1 MNTVSSADTRI
12 RWIPASI
19 ARHPALLAAACIC
32 VGVFLG
38 DAIDMSSGAIL
49 VATVVLGIVGLVA
62 SQSVILTTRVVGVI
76 AVCGAIV
83 ALGAWRITVTNSG
96 RPSPSL
102 TELIASGRQ
111 VNIFARVDGVP
122 YQKSSGWRLPL
133 ELLSVKS
140 PSGNQSIAGR
150 VLLTSIASLHGLQFG
165 DYIRFDGRVFAAS
178 IQRNL
183 GGFDY
188 AEYLHRQGFDATVR
202 PQSPLLKWPQ
212 DMHWSLYNIADP
224 VRQWIRETFARS
236 LDDDPQA
243 LLVGLL
249 LGDTDRLPKPVYDA
263 FRESGTSHLLAV
275 SGANVWLV
283 VGMILLPMYAF
294 SVPRWPRTIIALI
307 VIVFFSFL
315 TRNEPSVVRASLMVG
330 LILAGRLMWRPVAPL
345 NAVGAAALIILL
357 LSPAQLFRPGF
368 QLSFAAVIG
377 IIIAV
382 RRVEPKLRGIWRTRL
397 VYTVV
402 LFLVA
407 SLAATVATAP
417 ISAWHFGTVP
427 VAGLVSNLLMVP
439 LAGMTAH
446 LGLLLLPLQ
455 AATSTGSRA
464 LAVAIEY
471 LLRLSTHIAQLFA
484 DMSWATL
491 SWPSPSLLI
500 LGHFVLVICLILN
513 WRHRYSWFRPFV
525 YYVCISL
532 TVFAAARLSNP
543 TSPVASISL
552 LDTGRQRVAVL
563 STSAGMA
570 AGTIDDP
577 GLDDEIDQW
586 IVQPF
591 LRHKTGEP
599 KLDAWTSWRRLA
611 DSPTFQTYGSDIR
624 PQIWKRFYTHED
636 LDTLGRPRVW
646 ADLWPTDSADILM
659 IRDIPTMPLPLL
671 LAETGTTLRSPTII
685 IPSQAKVGWVREV
698 LDRLRPTS
706 VVLYG
711 RSRFGEDPEETLA
724 FWRLRFPEVEFY
736 SSAEYGGIT
745 LDILPGQAT
754 LTHTVSSPPKSYRI
768 KVSHNSPIK

>member
-1 MNTVSSADTRI
+1 MNTVSRTDSSI

-19 ARHPALLAAACIC
+19 ARHPALLAAACIS

-38 DAIDMSSGAIL
+38 DALDMSSVSIL
-49 VATVVLGIVGLVA
+49 VAAVVLGFVGLVG
-62 SQSVILTTRVVGVI
+62 SQSLVLTTRVVGML
-76 AVCGAIV
+76 AVCGALV
-83 ALGAWRITVTNSG
+83 TLGAWRITVTNSG
-96 RPSPSL
+96 RPSSSL
-102 TELIASGRQ
+102 TELIASERQ
-111 VNIFARVDGVP
+111 VNLFARVDGVP

-133 ELLSVKS
+133 RLLSVKT
-140 PSGNQSIAGR
+140 PNGNQPLDSR
-150 VLLTSIASLHGLQFG
+150 VLLTSIPSLRGLQFG
-165 DYIRFDGRVFAAS
+165 DYIRFDGRVFAPS
-178 IQRNL
+178 TQRNP

-202 PQSPLLKWPQ
+202 PQSPLSKWPQ

-224 VRQWIRETFARS
+224 VRQWIRETFAKS

-243 LLVGLL
+243 LLVGLI
-249 LGDTDRLPKPVYDA
+249 LGDTDRLPKPVYNA

-294 SVPRWPRTIIALI
+294 SVPRWPRTIVAMV

-315 TRNEPSVVRASLMVG
+315 TRNEPSVVRASLMVA
-330 LILAGRLMWRPVAPL
+330 LILAGRLLWRPVAPV

-357 LSPAQLFRPGF
+357 LSPSQLFRPGF

-377 IIIAV
+377 IIV
-382 RRVEPKLRGIWRTRL
+382 VVGRVEPKLRGVWRTRL
-397 VYTVV
+397 GYTVV
-402 LFLVA
+402 LFFVA

-455 AATSTGSRA
+455 AVTSTGTKA
-464 LAVAIEY
+464 LALGINY
-471 LLRLSTHIAQLFA
+471 LLRFSTRIAEFFA

-500 LGHFVLVICLILN
+500 LAHLVLVAVLFLN
-513 WRHRYSWFRPFV
+513 WRHRYNWFRPFV
-525 YYVCISL
+525 FYVCISL
-532 TVFAAARLSNP
+532 TVFAALRYTNP

-563 STSAGMA
+563 SSSAGSA
-570 AGTIDDP
+570 AGIIDDP

-591 LRHKTGEP
+591 LRYKIGEP
-599 KLDAWTSWRRLA
+599 KLDTWTSWRRL
-611 DSPTFQTYGSDIR
+611 DGVPTFQTNGSIIR
-624 PQIWKRFYTHED
+624 IQEWKRLFTHDD
-636 LDTLGRPRVW
+636 LDTLGRPHIW
-646 ADLWPTDSADILM
+646 ADLWPTDSSDILM
-659 IRDIPTMPLPLL
+659 IRDLPPMPLHQL
-671 LAETGTTLRSPTII
+671 LAAARTMLRSATII
-685 IPSQAKVGWVREV
+685 IPSQAKVDWIREV
-698 LDRLRPTS
+698 IDRSRPTN

-711 RSRFGEDPEETLA
+711 RPRFGQDPAETLA
-724 FWRLRFPEVEFY
+724 FWRLRFPDVEFY
-736 SSAEYGGIT
+736 SSAEHGGIT
-745 LDILPGQAT
+745 LDILPGRVN
-754 LTHTVSSPPKSYRI
+754 LTRTVSSRPDSFE
-768 KVSHNSPIK
+768 